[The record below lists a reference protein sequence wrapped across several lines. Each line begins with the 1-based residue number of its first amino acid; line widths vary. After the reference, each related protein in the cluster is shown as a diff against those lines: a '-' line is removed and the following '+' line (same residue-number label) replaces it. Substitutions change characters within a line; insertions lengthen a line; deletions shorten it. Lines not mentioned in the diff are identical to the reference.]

1 MRAAR
6 RCLAAACLGAMAGCS
21 LAPDYEAPQAPLP
34 AAYDAPAPW
43 AAADPADRLPR
54 GEWWTLYGDER
65 LSGLERKLEANNP
78 DLAAALAHYDQAR
91 AYDTAT
97 QSGLLPAVSGQAQ
110 ASRDRQSD
118 TRPTRGANQP
128 DEYGSYTV
136 GLHALYDLDL
146 WGKIRNEVAAAHA
159 ETQAAADDLATARLS
174 LETRL
179 ADDYVALLGEDRQ
192 LKLLGDTVD
201 SYGKALQLTQTLHGG
216 GLVSGLDVS
225 RAQAQ
230 LDGARAQVS
239 ESRARRALL
248 EHAIAALVG
257 EPAPGFSIPADAHLL
272 PLPQIPV
279 GLPSTLLQRRPDIA
293 AAERHTAAANAGI
306 GVARAAF
313 FPDINLSADF
323 GVQSTSP
330 ATWLEAPSA
339 YWALGPNL
347 AQTLFDAGLH
357 RARLDQAKAALQE
370 ASERYRSVVLEA
382 FRQVQDNLSLLVD
395 YNTEYA
401 DQSSAVA
408 AADHTLELSLEQYRD
423 GAADYLG
430 VVESQ
435 VAALAARRALLGL
448 ETRRLQASVDLVR
461 AVGGGWDAQAP
472 APGPAAAAGPG

>member
-1 MRAAR
+1 MRPAR
-6 RCLAAACLGAMAGCS
+6 LVLAAACLGAAGCS
-21 LAPDYEAPQAPLP
+21 LAPDYEAPPAPVP

-43 AAADPADRLPR
+43 TAADPADRLPR
-54 GEWWTLYGDER
+54 GTWWAIYEDER
-65 LSGLERKLEANNP
+65 LSALEQKLEANNP

-91 AYDTAT
+91 AYDAAT
-97 QSGLLPAVSGQAQ
+97 QSGLFPTVSGGAQ
-110 ASRDRQSD
+110 ADRDRQSD
-118 TRPTRGANQP
+118 TRPLRGANQP
-128 DEYGSYTV
+128 DEYGAYTV
-136 GLHALYDLDL
+136 GLEAVYDLDL
-146 WGKIRNEVAAAHA
+146 WGKIRSEVSAAQA

-179 ADDYVALLGEDRQ
+179 ANDYVALLGEDRQ
-192 LKLLGDTVD
+192 IKLLTDTVE
-201 SYGKALQLTQTLHGG
+201 SYGKALDLTHTLHDG

-239 ESRARRALL
+239 ESRSRRALL

-257 EPAPGFSIPADAHLL
+257 EPAPGFSIPADAHLVN
-272 PLPQIPV
+272 LPQIPA

-293 AAERHTAAANAGI
+293 AAERRTAAANAGI

-330 ATWLEAPSA
+330 ATWLTAPSA
-339 YWALGPNL
+339 FWALGPSL
-347 AQTLFDAGLH
+347 AQTIFDAGLH

-370 ASERYRSVVLEA
+370 ASARYRGVVLEA
-382 FRQVQDNLSLLVD
+382 FRQVQDNLSLLAD
-395 YNTEYA
+395 YNTEYG

-408 AADHTLELSLEQYRD
+408 AADHTLDLSLEQYRD

-435 VAALAARRALLGL
+435 VAALAARRALLSL
-448 ETRRLQASVDLVR
+448 ETRRLQASIDLVR
-461 AVGGGWDAQAP
+461 AVGGGWSAEAP
-472 APGPAAAAGPG
+472 PQLPVAAAAAR